1 MRPPR
6 LTRHVRALPLAAA
19 LALVAACGSTAA
31 TTAGTTTG
39 TTSAT
44 ATDTGTTTA
53 AVATDNAPDHDDAA
67 DHEWDAASEVAVTL
81 DGDTASSDSGAV
93 VVDGSTVTITAAG
106 TYRLSGS
113 LTDGQVVVQ
122 TTDAGI
128 VRLVLDGVEIT
139 SSTSSPLVVTEAEE
153 VMVVLAD
160 GTTST
165 LTDAAEYVYAD
176 GTDEPNAAL
185 FSAADLTIA
194 GDGALVVTGS
204 SNDGIASKDGLV
216 VTGGTITVDAVD
228 DGIRGK
234 DYVVVEGGEITVTA
248 GGDGVKSDNADDA
261 TMGYVQVSA
270 GTVTVDAGGDGVDA
284 ETDVIVAGGSLDV
297 TAGGGHTASVA
308 ADASAK
314 GLKGTVS
321 VVVAAG
327 GVRVDAADDALH
339 SNATIDVTGGD
350 LTLASGDDGAH
361 ADAALTISGGSL
373 TVTDSYEGLESAVIA
388 IADGSVDITASDD
401 GLNAGGGADGS
412 GTTTQQSTDTGR
424 GGPMGGGG
432 DQFADDG
439 SWIYLHGGTVVVDA
453 GGDGLDSNGSIEMT
467 GGTVVVAGPTEQMN
481 GALDVN
487 GTFSVTGGTLI
498 AVGSAGMAE
507 EPDAGGQAVLNVRFG
522 STQGEGTVVQVV
534 SGDGEVVATWTA
546 PKSFQSL
553 VLTSPDL
560 VAGES
565 YEVQVGGAASGETV
579 GWFTAEGDAAGS
591 SLGSVAAG

>member
-185 FSAADLTIA
+185 FSNADLTIA

-261 TMGYVQVSA
+261 TMGYAQVSA
-270 GTVTVDAGGDGVDA
+270 GALSVDAGGDGVDA

-321 VVVAAG
+321 VVVAGG

-339 SNATIDVTGGD
+339 SNATIDVSGGE

>member
-1 MRPPR
+1 MRRPR
-6 LTRHVRALPLAAA
+6 LTRHARVLPIAAA

-31 TTAGTTTG
+31 TTSTAETTTATTTT

-44 ATDTGTTTA
+44 VT
-53 AVATDNAPDHDDAA
+53 TDNAPDHDDAA
-67 DHEWDAASEVAVTL
+67 DHEWDAASEIAVRL
-81 DGDTASSDSGAV
+81 ERDTATSDASAV
-93 VVDGSTVTITAAG
+93 VVDGSTVTITAVG

-122 TTDAGI
+122 TTDSGI
-128 VRLVLDGVEIT
+128 VRLILDGVDLT

-153 VMVVLAD
+153 VMVVLED

-165 LTDAAEYVYAD
+165 LTDASEYVRAD

-185 FSAADLTIA
+185 FSNADLTIA
-194 GDGALVVTGS
+194 GDGELVVHGT
-204 SNDGIASKDGLV
+204 SNDGIASEDGLV
-216 VTGGTITVDAVD
+216 LTGGTVTADAVD

-234 DYVVVEGGEITVTA
+234 DYVVVEGGTLEVTA
-248 GGDGVKSDNADDA
+248 GGDGLKSDNAEDA

-270 GTVTVDAGGDGVDA
+270 GTVTIDAGADGVDA
-284 ETDVIVAGGSLDV
+284 ETDVIEAGGTLDV
-297 TAGGGHTASVA
+297 TTGGGRTAAVT

-321 VVVAAG
+321 VVVAG
-327 GVRVDAADDALH
+327 GAVTVDAADDALH
-339 SNATIDVTGGD
+339 SDGTIDVTGGEI
-350 LTLASGDDGAH
+350 TLASGDDGAH
-361 ADAALTISGGSL
+361 ADETLSISGGTV

-388 IADGSVDITASDD
+388 ISDGTVSVTASDD
-401 GLNAGGGADGS
+401 GLNAGGGADSS
-412 GTTTQQSTDTGR
+412 GTTTQQSTGAGR
-424 GGPMGGGG
+424 GGPAGGGG
-432 DQFADDG
+432 DVFADDG
-439 SWIYLHGGTVVVDA
+439 SWIYLYGGTVTVDA

-481 GALDVN
+481 GSLDVN
-487 GTFSVTGGTLI
+487 GTFAVTGGTLV

-507 EPDAGGQAVLNVRFG
+507 EPDAGGQAVLNVRFD
-522 STQGEGTVVQVV
+522 STRGAGTVVQVV
-534 SGDGEVVATWTA
+534 SSDGDVVATWTA
-546 PKSFQSL
+546 PKTFQSL

-565 YEVQVGGAASGETV
+565 YEIQVGGAAGGTTV
-579 GWFTAEGDAAGS
+579 GWFTADGDAAGS

>member
-1 MRPPR
+1 MRTPR

-176 GTDEPNAAL
+176 GSDEPNAAL
-185 FSAADLTIA
+185 FSNADLTIA

-270 GTVTVDAGGDGVDA
+270 GALSVDAGGDGVDA

-321 VVVAAG
+321 VVVAGG

-339 SNATIDVTGGD
+339 SNATIDVSGGE